1 MSAIDLLLI
10 EDNPGDAELIRGM
23 LAGDGTADRSAD
35 RFRLAH
41 VERLSAGLAYL
52 KDHRPDL
59 ALLDLSLPDSQG
71 FETIARLQAGAPD
84 VPIVVLTGLAD
95 ETFALQA
102 MHAGAQDYLA
112 KGKIDSRLLR
122 RTIRYAL
129 ERHGLMVDLKNQT
142 QALRKERDFTSAV
155 LDNTAALV
163 VVLDTEG
170 RITRFNRACEA
181 TTGYAAAEVLGRVFW
196 EFLLTPDEMPGVRKA
211 WEALREGSLPGKHEN
226 HWVTKDGSRRLIAW
240 SNTAIVGPQGEIEY
254 IIGTGVDI
262 TERKRAEEEQQ
273 RLITAIEQSAESVII
288 TDVTGTILYVNPA
301 FERITGYSR
310 TEAAGQT
317 MRILKSGKQ
326 DAAFYQNLWATLSAG
341 QAWHGRFVN
350 RKKDGSLYTD
360 EATITP
366 VRDERGAVISYVS
379 VQRDVTRELHL
390 EDQFHQAQKM
400 EAVGRLTAGVA
411 HDFNNLLTA
420 INGFAE
426 LMQVSLPPADPH
438 HELAGKILSSG
449 QKAADLVRQL
459 LAFSRKQI
467 IAPRVL
473 NLNAVVGDMDTIL
486 RRVIGEDIELI
497 TELEPD
503 LWLVKVDP
511 TQIEQ
516 VVVNLAVNARDAMP
530 GGGRL
535 TIETANVVLD
545 EDYVGGHL
553 GVQPGE
559 HVLLAVSDTGLGMS
573 DEVKAH
579 IFEPFFTTKERG
591 KGTGLGLATVFGI
604 VKQSGGNIWV
614 YSEEGHGTVFKIYL
628 PRAVDVAEPPAM
640 PEAKEEVWAGSETIL
655 LVEDDEDVREVA
667 RAVLQSHGYTVLEAH
682 TGPEALQISLQHP
695 GPIHLLLTDVIMPGM
710 SGTALVQD
718 LMQTRGTLKVLFM
731 SGYADDAI
739 VHHGVLDSGVAF
751 LPKPFSPRAL
761 ARKVRAVLDAS

>member
-1 MSAIDLLLI
+1 
-10 EDNPGDAELIRGM
+10 
-23 LAGDGTADRSAD
+23 
-35 RFRLAH
+35 
-41 VERLSAGLAYL
+41 
-52 KDHRPDL
+52 
-59 ALLDLSLPDSQG
+59 
-71 FETIARLQAGAPD
+71 
-84 VPIVVLTGLAD
+84 
-95 ETFALQA
+95 
-102 MHAGAQDYLA
+102 
-112 KGKIDSRLLR
+112 
-122 RTIRYAL
+122 
-129 ERHGLMVDLKNQT
+129 
-142 QALRKERDFTSAV
+142 
-155 LDNTAALV
+155 
-163 VVLDTEG
+163 
-170 RITRFNRACEA
+170 
-181 TTGYAAAEVLGRVFW
+181 
-196 EFLLTPDEMPGVRKA
+196 
-211 WEALREGSLPGKHEN
+211 
-226 HWVTKDGSRRLIAW
+226 
-240 SNTAIVGPQGEIEY
+240 
-254 IIGTGVDI
+254 
-262 TERKRAEEEQQ
+262 
-273 RLITAIEQSAESVII
+273 
-288 TDVTGTILYVNPA
+288 
-301 FERITGYSR
+301 
-310 TEAAGQT
+310 
-317 MRILKSGKQ
+317 
-326 DAAFYQNLWATLSAG
+326 
-341 QAWHGRFVN
+341 
-350 RKKDGSLYTD
+350 
-360 EATITP
+360 
-366 VRDERGAVISYVS
+366 
-379 VQRDVTRELHL
+379 
-390 EDQFHQAQKM
+390 
-400 EAVGRLTAGVA
+400 
-411 HDFNNLLTA
+411 
-420 INGFAE
+420 
-426 LMQVSLPPADPH
+426 
-438 HELAGKILSSG
+438 
-449 QKAADLVRQL
+449 
-459 LAFSRKQI
+459 
-467 IAPRVL
+467 
-473 NLNAVVGDMDTIL
+473 MDTIL

-516 VVVNLAVNARDAMP
+516 VVVNLAVNGRDAMP

-535 TIETANVVLD
+535 IIETANIVLD